1 VFLNDDVLFDS
12 IATCS
17 CFGHVAPSVA
27 PSYVILKTKETKG
40 KSEVGENK

>member
-1 VFLNDDVLFDS
+1 VFLINDVMFDS

-27 PSYVILKTKETKG
+27 PGHVILKIKETKG
-40 KSEVGENK
+40 KSEVRANK